1 VTPARQAGSDNPY
14 ARWSPIAGRRP
25 LRWPDDA
32 AVAVSV
38 IVSVE
43 HLEWEPAPDAVP
55 APISLSYGPY
65 PRAFQLTGVSRAEY
79 GSRVG
84 AFRLLDA
91 LDQTGITPT
100 VAMDAALMADRQRL
114 VDEFLDRGSEFIGHG
129 MALSRTLSE
138 RMTEQAERADI
149 VRSLEL
155 IEAATGARPAGWLG
169 GDYGE
174 STRTV
179 RLLAEQGIGYV
190 CDWPN
195 DEQPYPLEADGR
207 RLVSLPVT
215 VDLDDVMAQKVRRL
229 PPSRWAHMVIEALAR
244 LRTDGAGGSGRLL
257 VLNLHAHVSGQPFRI
272 RYVDEV
278 LRALSSAGGVWMATA
293 GEIADWYQRDLDR
306 SEGVG

>member
-1 VTPARQAGSDNPY
+1 MRPVRQAGTDNPY
-14 ARWSPIAGRRP
+14 ARWSPISTRPP
-25 LRWPDDA
+25 LRWPRDA
-32 AVAVSV
+32 AVAACV

-43 HLEWEPAPDAVP
+43 HLEWEPAADAVP
-55 APISLSYGPY
+55 APIAISYGPY
-65 PRAFQLTGVSRAEY
+65 PRAFQLTGVSRVEY

-84 AFRLLDA
+84 AFRLLEA
-91 LDQTGITPT
+91 LDASGVTPT

-114 VDEFLDRGSEFIGHG
+114 VEEFSRRGAEFIGHG

-149 VRSLEL
+149 KRSLEL
-155 IEAATGARPAGWLG
+155 IEVATGRRPAGWLG

-179 RLLAEQGIGYV
+179 RLLADEGITYV

-195 DEQPYPLEADGR
+195 DEQPYALESNGR
-207 RLVSLPVT
+207 RLVALPVT

-229 PPSRWAHMVIEALAR
+229 PPARWARMVIEALSR
-244 LRTDGAGGSGRLL
+244 LRTDGADGSGRLL

-272 RYVDEV
+272 RYVDQV
-278 LRALSSAGGVWMATA
+278 LRALSSADGVWVATA
-293 GEIADWYQRDLDR
+293 GEIVDWYRRGLELAGDA
-306 SEGVG
+306 